1 MKKTII
7 LLLVLLILITVL
19 GVFAI
24 DNLKEIEQQMEDC
37 ESISGGQYWYLD
49 NDGRCCITSASG
61 WYELEEDTIT
71 RFIFGKNKRWR
82 EFDCKDMVRF

>member
-1 MKKTII
+1 MKTII
-7 LLLVLLILITVL
+7 LLILLIPITIL

-24 DNLKEIEQQMEDC
+24 NNLKEIEQQMEKC

-49 NDGRCCITSASG
+49 NKDRCCITSASG
-61 WYELEEDTIT
+61 WYEPKEDTIT

-82 EFDCKDMVRF
+82 EFDCKDMMNDG